1 MWMPILIVC
10 QSIMADSCMVITGRE
25 LFPTKEECFEVSI
38 QKGELAYS
46 HPQVTMVKP
55 LCQIIPEGEKT

>member
-25 LFPTKEECFEVSI
+25 LLPTKEECFEVSI

-46 HPQVTMVKP
+46 HPQVTMV
-55 LCQIIPEGEKT
+55 

>member
-1 MWMPILIVC
+1 
-10 QSIMADSCMVITGRE
+10 MADSCLVITGRE